1 MTNKH
6 QDMKGSPSR
15 SPSPAAF
22 KAEGGRKLAVIGG
35 RLEDNNTSVYAE
47 MHRLS
52 GGRILVFPT
61 ASSEPVEVGK
71 ESLEAFQSHGFEVEI
86 APLYGRNAP
95 RVARDSALLQKIA
108 DYGSV
113 YFTGGDQAKILKA
126 LSPDGEETPA
136 LAAIRAAQM
145 AGGLVAGSSAGAAIM
160 SQPMLLG
167 GTSLESVVHGV
178 TQDPDQPGLLLGRG
192 LGLFPFGMVDQHF
205 IKRGRLGRMVVA
217 MAEAGQTRGFGIDE
231 NTALIIE
238 GAAGKVCGEY
248 GVMMLDLEG
257 AELVHD
263 TRNYSNFALSYLDD
277 GDTMDL
283 RKFRFYAGEGKRKAG
298 KADIAYRA
306 PVRSR
311 RNAFGAYT
319 LYDLMARLVLS
330 DSRVY
335 HRDVVEAFDAK
346 SGYNVEVAL
355 ARVAR
360 KTKCFISTPDDGLR
374 MTALDFDVS
383 ISTEQLNATRLA
395 DRLGHRGRTYAM
407 PPKPESRIIL
417 LGSSP
422 LNSAPE
428 MLADALKQLAPGTVG
443 VLACASSEPRRT
455 AEDHISVLRKLG
467 VQAVDFGVTINNVDY
482 IARNAD
488 LLESIEKMSAILL
501 CGGNQIRLV
510 DTLLHRGEE
519 SAVLRAIAKAHANG
533 VPLIA
538 ASGAASA
545 LSGVMI
551 AGGSTYEALR
561 FGVSSDVGHRGLAIQ
576 EGIGLFSTG
585 IVDQNL
591 LRSDRMGRLV
601 VACAEENERFGI
613 GVLEDSAVIA
623 TQAGCQL
630 EAVGKSGFLL
640 IEIDPLKLVLQ
651 NDSFVA
657 NGVRLTLLGPGD
669 RVDLNTNEITRL
681 SPVDASVA
689 LLEKMVAG
697 LAEEAGAA
705 VSGSNAGIHGVM
717 IRPGDS
723 EGATA
728 YLDLECPRDDNA

>member
-1 MTNKH
+1 MTGKEP
-6 QDMKGSPSR
+6 KLVRTPSQ
-15 SPSPAAF
+15 AAH

-35 RLEDNNTSVYAE
+35 RLEDNNASVYAE

-61 ASSEPVEVGK
+61 ASSEPIEVGK
-71 ESLEAFQSHGFEVEI
+71 ESADAFKSHGFEVEI
-86 APLYGRNAP
+86 APLYGRRAA
-95 RVARDSALLQKIA
+95 RVASDPELLEKIA
-108 DYGSV
+108 SFGSV

-126 LSPDGEETPA
+126 LSPDGVDTPA
-136 LAAIRAAQM
+136 LEAIRSAQM

-167 GTSLESVVHGV
+167 GTSLESVIHGV
-178 TQDPDQPGLLLGRG
+178 TQDPDKPGLLLGRG
-192 LGLFPFGMVDQHF
+192 LGFFPFGMVDQHF

-238 GAAGKVCGEY
+238 GAAGRICGEY
-248 GVMMLDLEG
+248 GVMMLSLDAAVL
-257 AELVHD
+257 D
-263 TRNYSNFALSYLDD
+263 SDSKSYSDVTISYLDD
-277 GDTMDL
+277 GDTIDL
-283 RKFRFYAGEGKRKAG
+283 RHFKVFPGENKRKVARS
-298 KADIAYRA
+298 DIAYCA

-311 RNAFGAYT
+311 RNVFGAYT
-319 LYDLMARLVLS
+319 IYDLMARLVLG
-330 DSRVY
+330 DKRVY
-335 HRDVVEAFDAK
+335 RRDGAEAFDAK
-346 SGYNVEVAL
+346 SGFNVELTL
-355 ARVAR
+355 ARLER
-360 KTKCFISTPDDGLR
+360 KSKCFVSTPDNGLR

-383 ISTEQLNATRLA
+383 ISSEQLSATRLA
-395 DRLGHRGRTYAM
+395 DRMGRRGRTYGI
-407 PPKPESRIIL
+407 PPKPESTIVL

-428 MLADALKQLAPGTVG
+428 MMADALALMAGGTVG

-455 AEDHISVLRKLG
+455 ADEHIAMLKKQG
-467 VQAVDFGVTINNVDY
+467 IQAVNLGVTINNVDY
-482 IARNAD
+482 VARNSD
-488 LLESIEKMSAILL
+488 LLESIGKMSAILL

-519 SAVLRAIAKAHANG
+519 SAVLRAIAKAHASG

-591 LRSDRMGRLV
+591 IRSDRMGRLV

-613 GVLEDSAVIA
+613 GVFEDSAVLA
-623 TQAGCQL
+623 TQAGCHL
-630 EAVGKSGFLL
+630 EAAGKSGFLL
-640 IEIDPLKLVLQ
+640 IEIDPMKLVLQ

-669 RVDLNTNEITRL
+669 SVDLSTNEVTRIG
-681 SPVDASVA
+681 PVDASVA
-689 LLEKMVAG
+689 LLESMVAG
-697 LAEEAGAA
+697 LTEEAGAA
-705 VSGSNAGIHGVM
+705 VSGADAGIHGVM

-728 YLDLECPRDDNA
+728 FLDLECPRDDNA

>member
-1 MTNKH
+1 VTNKH
-6 QDMKGSPSR
+6 QDMKGSP

-35 RLEDNNTSVYAE
+35 RLEDNNASVYAE

-71 ESLEAFQSHGFEVEI
+71 ESLEAFQSHGFEVEV
-86 APLYGRNAP
+86 APLYGRRAP
-95 RVARDSALLQKIA
+95 SVASDAGLLQKIA

-126 LSPDGEETPA
+126 LSPEGVETPA
-136 LAAIRAAQM
+136 LSAIRTAQQ

-167 GTSLESVVHGV
+167 GTSLESVIHGV

-192 LGLFPFGMVDQHF
+192 LSFFPFGMVDQHF

-231 NTALIIE
+231 NTALIVE
-238 GAAGKVCGEY
+238 GAAGRICGEY
-248 GVMMLDLEG
+248 GVMMLNLEG
-257 AELVHD
+257 AEIEHD
-263 TRNYSNFALSYLDD
+263 RRHYANVTLSYLDD
-277 GDTMDL
+277 GDTIDL
-283 RKFRFYAGEGKRKAG
+283 RKFKPYAGEGKRKVG
-298 KADIAYRA
+298 KADTAYRA

-330 DSRVY
+330 DSKLYR
-335 HRDVVEAFDAK
+335 HDVVEAFDAK
-346 SGYNVEVAL
+346 SGYNVEVTL

-360 KTKCFISTPDDGLR
+360 KTRCFISTPDNGLR

-383 ISTEQLNATRLA
+383 ITSEQLNATRLA
-395 DRLGHRGRTYAM
+395 DRMGRRARTYAM

-422 LNSAPE
+422 LSSAPE
-428 MLADALKQLAPGTVG
+428 MLSDALGQLTPGTVG

-455 AEDHISVLRKLG
+455 AEEHITALGKLG
-467 VQAVDFGVTINNVDY
+467 VEAVDLGVTVRNVDY
-482 IARNAD
+482 VARDTD
-488 LLESIEKMSAILL
+488 LLESIERMSAIFL

-576 EGIGLFSTG
+576 EGIGLFASG

-623 TQAGCQL
+623 THAGCQL
-630 EAVGKSGFLL
+630 EATGKHGFLL

-669 RVDLNTNEITRL
+669 RVDLNTNVITRQ

-689 LLEKMVAG
+689 LLQKMVAG

-705 VSGSNAGIHGVM
+705 VSGANAGIHGVM
-717 IRPGDS
+717 VRPGDS

-728 YLDLECPRDDNA
+728 FLDLECPRDDNA

>member
-1 MTNKH
+1 MVRT
-6 QDMKGSPSR
+6 PSL
-15 SPSPAAF
+15 AAF

-35 RLEDNNTSVYAE
+35 RLEDNNASVYAE

-71 ESLEAFQSHGFEVEI
+71 ESADAFKSHGFDVEI
-86 APLYGRNAP
+86 APLFGRKAP
-95 RVARDSALLQKIA
+95 RVASDPQLLQKIA
-108 DYGSV
+108 DFGSV

-126 LSPDGEETPA
+126 LSPDGVETPA
-136 LAAIRAAQM
+136 LSAIREAQM
-145 AGGLVAGSSAGAAIM
+145 AGGLIAGSSAGAAIM

-167 GTSLESVVHGV
+167 GTSLESVIHGV
-178 TQDPDQPGLLLGRG
+178 TQDPDKPGLLLGRG
-192 LGLFPFGMVDQHF
+192 LGFFPFGMVDQHF

-217 MAEAGQTRGFGIDE
+217 MTQAGQSRGFGIDE
-231 NTALIIE
+231 NTALVIE

-248 GVMMLDLEG
+248 GVMMLNLEG
-257 AELVHD
+257 AELD
-263 TRNYSNFALSYLDD
+263 SGDRNYSNLTISYVDD
-277 GDTMDL
+277 GDTIDL
-283 RKFRFYAGEGKRKAG
+283 RQFKPYPGEGKRKVG
-298 KADIAYRA
+298 KSDIAYRA

-319 LYDLMARLVLS
+319 LYDLMARLVLGDPVAYRS
-330 DSRVY
+330 DCA
-335 HRDVVEAFDAK
+335 EAFDAK
-346 SGYNVEVAL
+346 SGGNVEVTL

-360 KTKCFISTPDDGLR
+360 KTSCFISTPDSGLR
-374 MTALDFDVS
+374 MTALDFDAS

-395 DRLGHRGRTYAM
+395 DRMGRQGRTYGM
-407 PPKPESRIIL
+407 PPQPESTIVL

-428 MLADALKQLAPGTVG
+428 MMADALALAAGGTVG

-455 AEDHISVLRKLG
+455 AEDHIALLKKQG
-467 VQAVDFGVTINNVDY
+467 IKAVDLGVTINNVDY
-482 IARNAD
+482 VARNSY
-488 LLESIEKMSAILL
+488 LLDSIGKLSAILL

-591 LRSDRMGRLV
+591 IRSDRMGRLV

-613 GVLEDSAVIA
+613 GVLEDSAVMA
-623 TQAGCQL
+623 TQAGRHLQ
-630 EAVGKSGFLL
+630 ATGKSGFLL

-669 RVDLNTNEITRL
+669 SVDLDGNEVVRAG
-681 SPVDASVA
+681 PVDASVT

-697 LAEEAGAA
+697 LTEEAGAA
-705 VSGSNAGIHGVM
+705 VNGADAGVHGVM

-728 YLDLECPRDDNA
+728 FLDLECPRDDNA